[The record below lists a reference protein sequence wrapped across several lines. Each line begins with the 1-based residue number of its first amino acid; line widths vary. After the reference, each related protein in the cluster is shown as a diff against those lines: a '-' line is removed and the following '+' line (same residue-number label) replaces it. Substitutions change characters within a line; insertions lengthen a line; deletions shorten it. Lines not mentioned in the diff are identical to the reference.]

1 MEDAYKNVMLDALPT
16 PTTAEIHLHT
26 ADPGVGDGDAN
37 VIAGVTISAVV
48 FGAAAAGSRV
58 LTYDAQVPSD
68 ATTVAFMTV
77 WVGGARVTKA
87 DPPDKTLDSADTL
100 HGTHTYSL

>member
-1 MEDAYKNVMLDALPT
+1 MEDTYKNVMLDALPT

-26 ADPGVGDGDAN
+26 ADPAAGDDN

-48 FGAAAAGSRV
+48 FGAAAAGSRT

-68 ATTVAFMTV
+68 ATTVTHMTV